1 MIKNRTLLFWSYVFF
16 LIFLSV
22 LLFAFGFEIY
32 MLRYTVGFPL
42 FIFIKPF
49 QQESFII
56 LILLFAINSFIQF
69 IFISTFYELA
79 RDGFKLKTGI
89 D

>member
-1 MIKNRTLLFWSYVFF
+1 
-16 LIFLSV
+16 
-22 LLFAFGFEIY
+22 

-49 QQESFII
+49 QQDSIII
-56 LILLFAINSFIQF
+56 LILLFLINSFIQF
-69 IFISTFYELA
+69 IFISTFYELV
-79 RDGFKLKTGI
+79 RDGFKLRTGI